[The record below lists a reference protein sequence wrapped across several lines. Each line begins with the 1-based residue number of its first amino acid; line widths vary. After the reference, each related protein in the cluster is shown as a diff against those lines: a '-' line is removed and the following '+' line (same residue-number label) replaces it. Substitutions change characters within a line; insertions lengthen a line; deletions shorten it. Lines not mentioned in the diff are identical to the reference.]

1 MFYYS
6 LFSYC
11 NIKLFDNYMLSF
23 HFTGCMVMENIFIK
37 AGETAQLPDCVQ
49 LQCLDKGDHILAITS
64 M

>member
-1 MFYYS
+1 
-6 LFSYC
+6 
-11 NIKLFDNYMLSF
+11 MLSF